1 MHAVVLVGGFGTRLR
16 PLTLATPKPL
26 LPIGNL
32 PLLERLMTSLAKGG
46 VTNAVLSLGFKPEP
60 FLEAFP
66 ANICAG
72 VKLTYAVEDR
82 PLDTAGAIGFAAR
95 EAGIHTRGETFLVAN
110 GDVLT
115 DLDIS
120 ELVKFHRSA
129 GAQGTIHLT
138 PVEDPSQYGVV
149 ETQADGRVL
158 RFVEKPSP
166 GQSNSRN
173 VNAGT
178 YVFEASVLDRMPG
191 VAPLS
196 IERATFPEMVVD
208 KQLFGFAT
216 DDYWIDA
223 GRPDTYVRA
232 NLDLSQRKHGY
243 SVVAVSTK
251 AEIAKSATISQ
262 SMIADDCKVGENA
275 QVLRSVLL
283 NGAKVEANAVVID
296 SAVMGHI
303 GSFAEVTSCLV
314 GIDGDVRSGA
324 VLRDAKVPDP
334 N

>member
-1 MHAVVLVGGFGTRLR
+1 
-16 PLTLATPKPL
+16 
-26 LPIGNL
+26 
-32 PLLERLMTSLAKGG
+32 
-46 VTNAVLSLGFKPEP
+46 
-60 FLEAFP
+60 
-66 ANICAG
+66 
-72 VKLTYAVEDR
+72 
-82 PLDTAGAIGFAAR
+82 
-95 EAGIHTRGETFLVAN
+95 
-110 GDVLT
+110 
-115 DLDIS
+115 
-120 ELVKFHRSA
+120 
-129 GAQGTIHLT
+129 
-138 PVEDPSQYGVV
+138 
-149 ETQADGRVL
+149 VL
-158 RFVEKPSP
+158 RFVEKPLP
-166 GQSNSRN
+166 DQSNSRN